1 MKLKKIIW
9 VTTIPASL
17 QFFKGQ
23 LRFLSG
29 SFSIIVTSSGASQ
42 LYQFAKKENIQ
53 AHFLPMKRQISLWFD
68 IYSLLLFIVY
78 FFKERPVA
86 VHGNTPKA
94 SLLSMLAA
102 KLTNVPV
109 RIYMCHG
116 LRYQGSSGIMKKLLM
131 TMERLSCSCATEV
144 LCVSE
149 GIRKT
154 LITDNICDPSKSKV
168 ILYGSANGI
177 DLNLFDPA
185 RIDISGLRAQIGIPD
200 ADFVFLFVGRIVK
213 DKGINELV
221 GAFNRLSKK
230 YTNISLLL
238 VGAEEKK
245 LNPISEEAS
254 LVIKQNLKIFA
265 VGRKEDVKPYML
277 LSDAFVLPS
286 YREGFGMVLIEAGAL
301 GKPCITTDIIGCNEI
316 IIPNENGVIIP
327 SKDEEALYRAMENF
341 LLHPEEVQRMAKKA
355 RPLVASR
362 YDQKIVWEALLK
374 EYKRII
380 EHKKSFIL

>member
-1 MKLKKIIW
+1 MDKNKFFI

-17 QFFKGQ
+17 NFFRGQ
-23 LRFLSG
+23 CVLLNQYFDVSVISSQKDKLELFGLSEG
-29 SFSIIVTSSGASQ
+29 VKTRYI
-42 LYQFAKKENIQ
+42 
-53 AHFLPMKRQISLWFD
+53 PMRRSISLFYD
-68 IYSLLLFIVY
+68 LISLFQFISLFRR
-78 FFKERPVA
+78 ERPKI

-102 KLTNVPV
+102 KLVGIPV

-116 LRYQGSSGIMKKLLM
+116 LRYQGSCGFIRKLLM
-131 TMERLSCSCATEV
+131 SMERLSCLCATEV

-149 GIRKT
+149 GVRKT
-154 LITDNICDPSKSKV
+154 LIEDKICSSGKCKV
-168 ILYGSANGI
+168 ILHGSANGI
-177 DLNLFDPA
+177 DLNLFDPDKV
-185 RIDISGLRAQIGIPD
+185 DISGLRAQIGIPD
-200 ADFVFLFVGRIVK
+200 TDFVFLFVGRIVK

-221 GAFNRLSKK
+221 AAFNRLSKE

-238 VGAEEKK
+238 VGAEEKN
-245 LNPISEEAS
+245 LNPISAETS
-254 LVIKQNLKIFA
+254 FIIKQNPKIFA

-316 IIPNENGVIIP
+316 IIQNENGVIIP

-341 LLHPEEVQRMAKKA
+341 LLNPEEVLRMAEKA
-355 RPLVASR
+355 RPLIASR
-362 YDQKIVWEALLK
+362 YDQKMVWRALLK

-380 EHKKSFIL
+380 GE